1 MKGVRELN
9 LELGYPTVDEAL
21 RRLEAE
27 LSAVRKMK
35 MPVIKIIHGYGS
47 SGKGGRIR
55 TATRKCLAEQ
65 QAAGK
70 ISAVI
75 RGEVFSIFSEDTRR
89 AFARCENLRQDGDLD
104 NENRGITFVIL

>member
-21 RRLEAE
+21 RRLETE
-27 LSAVRKMK
+27 MSAARKMK
-35 MPVIKIIHGYGS
+35 TPVIKIIHGYGS

-55 TATRKCLAEQ
+55 TAVRKYLKEQ

-70 ISAVI
+70 ISAMI
-75 RGEVFSIFSEDTRR
+75 RGEDFSIFSETTRR
-89 AFARCENLRQDGDLD
+89 ALAQCENLRQDRDLE
-104 NENRGITFVIL
+104 NENMGVTFVII